1 MSMPKTLI
9 THHMNHL
16 IFIMHIIIHSNKLMI
31 NKKIIIYIRNDPILG
46 IGLIIEGILNT
57 LKIKAIN
64 FHLGVFFC
72 DV

>member
-1 MSMPKTLI
+1 
-9 THHMNHL
+9 
-16 IFIMHIIIHSNKLMI
+16 MI

-57 LKIKAIN
+57 LEIKAIN

>member
-1 MSMPKTLI
+1 
-9 THHMNHL
+9 
-16 IFIMHIIIHSNKLMI
+16 MI